1 MKKIF
6 TLIVISLML
15 LTAKFEAQSQ
25 WRWGRQSD
33 FEKVDTVVSIPRDYN
48 NSLFI
53 GDDDFYL
60 RMGFFGMEIEI
71 EDDWD
76 DDWRNRRRRSRS
88 IEYIEEHDHG
98 TLTGLNVEFG
108 FNNYLDDGEFPSSS
122 DLYKV
127 KPVGSHFWAINWN
140 NVSKVTGP
148 IYLDWGAGIN
158 WYNFKYENPATRLD
172 SQGGQLTFIED
183 LTVDSAIKSK
193 LKVTYLNFTAVPMFD
208 FAKGKRKVRM
218 YEVDDVRVAFSRK
231 RGFRIGLGGYFGM
244 RLSNKAKYVYKNDGD
259 RKKDKDKGQF
269 YVNDFRYGARL
280 QMGIN
285 SFDFFVNYD
294 LNELFEDNK
303 GPKLSPITFGV
314 IF

>member
-53 GDDDFYL
+53 GDDDFNL

>member
-1 MKKIF
+1 MKKLF
-6 TLIVISLML
+6 TLAIITLML
-15 LTAKFEAQSQ
+15 ITSKFDAQSQ
-25 WRWGRQSD
+25 WRWGRHTD
-33 FEKVDTVVSIPRDYN
+33 FERVDTVVSIPREST
-48 NSLFI
+48 NSILI

-60 RMGFFGMEIEI
+60 RMGFFGLEIEI

-88 IEYIEEHDHG
+88 IEYFETHDHG
-98 TLTGLNVEFG
+98 TLRGLNVEFG

-127 KPVGSHFWAINWN
+127 KPIGSNFVAINWN
-140 NVSKVTGP
+140 HVSKVTGP
-148 IYLDWGAGIN
+148 LYLDWGGGIS

-172 SQGGQLTFIED
+172 SQGGQLTFVED

-208 FAKGKRKVRM
+208 FSKGKRLVRM

-231 RGFRIGLGGYFGM
+231 RGFRIGIGGYFGM
-244 RLSNKAKYVYKNDGD
+244 RLSNKAKYVYKNDGN

-285 SFDFFVNYD
+285 GFDFFVNYD

-303 GPKLSPITFGV
+303 GPKLNPVTFGV

>member
-1 MKKIF
+1 MKNLFILAII
-6 TLIVISLML
+6 TLILITS
-15 LTAKFEAQSQ
+15 KFNAQSQ
-25 WRWGRQSD
+25 WRWGRRTD
-33 FEKVDTVVSIPRDYN
+33 FQKIDTVVSIPREST
-48 NSLFI
+48 NSIFI

-60 RMGFFGMEIEI
+60 RMGFFGLEIEI

-76 DDWRNRRRRSRS
+76 DDWRNRTRRSRS
-88 IEYIEEHDHG
+88 IEYFETHDHG
-98 TLTGLNVEFG
+98 TLRGLNMEFG

-122 DLYKV
+122 DLYKI

-140 NVSKVTGP
+140 HVSKVSGP
-148 IYLDWGAGIN
+148 LYLDWGGGIN

-172 SQGGQLTFIED
+172 SQGGQLTFVED
-183 LTVDSAIKSK
+183 NTVDSAIKSK

-208 FAKGKRKVRM
+208 FSKGKRLVRM

-244 RLSNKAKYVYKNDGD
+244 RLSNKAKYVYKNDGS

-303 GPKLSPITFGV
+303 GPKLNPVTFGV

>member
-1 MKKIF
+1 MKNLFILAII
-6 TLIVISLML
+6 TLILITS
-15 LTAKFEAQSQ
+15 KFNAQSQ
-25 WRWGRQSD
+25 WRWGRRTD
-33 FEKVDTVVSIPRDYN
+33 FQKIDTVVSIPREST
-48 NSLFI
+48 NSIFI

-60 RMGFFGMEIEI
+60 RMGFFGLEIEI

-76 DDWRNRRRRSRS
+76 DDWRNRTRRSRS
-88 IEYIEEHDHG
+88 IEYFETHDHG
-98 TLTGLNVEFG
+98 TLRGLNVEFG

-122 DLYKV
+122 DLYKI

-140 NVSKVTGP
+140 HVSKVSGP
-148 IYLDWGAGIN
+148 LYLDWGGGIN

-172 SQGGQLTFIED
+172 SQGGQLTFVED
-183 LTVDSAIKSK
+183 NTVDSAIKSK

-208 FAKGKRKVRM
+208 FSKGKRLVRM

-244 RLSNKAKYVYKNDGD
+244 RLSNKAKYVYKNDGS

-303 GPKLSPITFGV
+303 GPKLNPVTFGV

>member
-1 MKKIF
+1 MKKLF
-6 TLIVISLML
+6 TLAIITLML
-15 LTAKFEAQSQ
+15 LTSKFDAQSQ

-33 FEKVDTVVSIPRDYN
+33 FEKVDTVVSIPREST

-60 RMGFFGMEIEI
+60 RMGFFGLEIEI

-88 IEYIEEHDHG
+88 IEYFETHDHG
-98 TLTGLNVEFG
+98 TLRGLNIEFG

-140 NVSKVTGP
+140 HVSKVSGP
-148 IYLDWGAGIN
+148 LYLDWGAGIS
-158 WYNFKYENPATRLD
+158 WYNFKYENAATRLD
-172 SQGGQLTFIED
+172 SQGGQLTFVED

-208 FAKGKRKVRM
+208 FAKGKRLVRM

-231 RGFRIGLGGYFGM
+231 RGFRIGLGAYFGM
-244 RLSNKAKYVYKNDGD
+244 RLSNKAKYVYKNDGS

-294 LNELFEDNK
+294 LNELFEDNR
-303 GPKLSPITFGV
+303 GPKLNPITFGV